1 MEILERVEA
10 VLFAVTGTM
19 VLVMMIIVLIAI
31 TVFALAGII
40 SAFVSFVTML
50 YHYFNWNEL

>member
-10 VLFAVTGTM
+10 VLFAVAGTM

-50 YHYFNWNEL
+50 YRYFKY